1 MRGGGGMFIH
11 TVTARRVRL
20 LAAAGALVLCGAAVF
35 LYPSAAAAGA
45 SRGMALCSSVII
57 PSLLPF
63 LVLCGTFLH
72 SALCKAAGRVLRRP
86 TALLFRLPGCC
97 GAPVLMAFVGGYPAG
112 AAAIATLLERR
123 EITEKDAE
131 RMLHFCVCAGPAFT
145 VGAVGSG
152 MLGSAARGWLLL
164 AAQWGSALLI
174 ALFEARF
181 AQKPAKEP
189 SVNADTP
196 LPLSA
201 AFAAAVNSACLSLLY
216 MCGFVVLFS
225 VLLSLL
231 DGSGLAARLYALSPY
246 AASLTA
252 GALEVSSGCLSA
264 CADAPVSYFLLGL
277 LLGFAGISVQC
288 QVRALLRAHPA
299 VCRRLFTYRL
309 LHGLLTGLLA
319 VLLFSV
325 VPLPAAVIA
334 ADAARIQWFTASPYV
349 SLAMLALCMTACFSV
364 GIDKRR

>member
-11 TVTARRVRL
+11 TVTARRVCL

-123 EITEKDAE
+123 EISEKDAE
-131 RMLHFCVCAGPAFT
+131 RMLHFFVCAGPAFT

-164 AAQWGSALLI
+164 AAQWGSAMLI

-181 AQKPAKEP
+181 AKKPAKEP
-189 SVNADTP
+189 SANADTP

-216 MCGFVVLFS
+216 MCRFVVLFS

-264 CADAPVSYFLLGL
+264 CADAPVSYFLLGF

-288 QVRALLRAHPA
+288 QVRALLQARPA

-334 ADAARIQWFTASPYV
+334 ADAARIQWFTVSPYA
-349 SLAMLALCMTACFSV
+349 SLAMLALCMTAYFSV

>member
-1 MRGGGGMFIH
+1 MFIYA
-11 TVTARRVRL
+11 VTARRLRL
-20 LAAAGALVLCGAAVF
+20 FAAAGGLVLCGGAVF
-35 LYPSAAAAGA
+35 LYPAAAAAGA
-45 SRGMALCSSVII
+45 SRGMSLCTTVII

-72 SALCKAAGRVLRRP
+72 SALCGAAGRVLRLP
-86 TALLFRLPGCC
+86 TAFLLRLPGCC
-97 GAPVLMAFVGGYPAG
+97 GAPILLSLIGGFPAG
-112 AAAIATLLERR
+112 AAAIAALLQRR
-123 EITEKDAE
+123 EIGERDGE

-145 VGAVGSG
+145 VGAVGIG

-181 AQKPAKEP
+181 AKKPAKKP
-189 SVNADTP
+189 SAKADTP

-252 GALEVSSGCLSA
+252 GVLEVSSGCLAA
-264 CADAPVSYFLLGL
+264 CADAPVSYFLLGF
-277 LLGFAGISVQC
+277 LLGFAGLSVQC
-288 QVRALLRAHPA
+288 QIRALLREHPA
-299 VCRRLFTYRL
+299 VCCRLFTYRL
-309 LHGLLTGLLA
+309 LHGTLAGLLT

-325 VPLPAAVIA
+325 VPLPAAAIA
-334 ADAARIQWFTASPYV
+334 ADTARVQWFTVSPYA
-349 SLAMLALCMTACFSV
+349 SLAMLAMCMTAYFSV
-364 GIDKRR
+364 GIDKSR

>member
-11 TVTARRVRL
+11 TVTVRRVRL

-152 MLGSAARGWLLL
+152 MLGSAL
-164 AAQWGSALLI
+164 
-174 ALFEARF
+174 
-181 AQKPAKEP
+181 
-189 SVNADTP
+189 SVGDGYEH
-196 LPLSA
+196 
-201 AFAAAVNSACLSLLY
+201 FDGNSAPHAHLHCKR
-216 MCGFVVLFS
+216 CGKI
-225 VLLSLL
+225 
-231 DGSGLAARLYALSPY
+231 Y
-246 AASLTA
+246 
-252 GALEVSSGCLSA
+252 
-264 CADAPVSYFLLGL
+264 DAPLKQDILSGTANENDFSSETTVYIVYGVCSK
-277 LLGFAGISVQC
+277 C
-288 QVRALLRAHPA
+288 RA
-299 VCRRLFTYRL
+299 
-309 LHGLLTGLLA
+309 
-319 VLLFSV
+319 
-325 VPLPAAVIA
+325 
-334 ADAARIQWFTASPYV
+334 D
-349 SLAMLALCMTACFSV
+349 
-364 GIDKRR
+364 